1 MGNSHLFKFNMFPV
15 FILLLLGCSLLPTT
29 LSNPEPVP
37 EPQFNG
43 MGGSFLAGVWA
54 GAMQGIRAC
63 GQMEAGPPRGNGQI
77 PSWDIRLLNGMR
89 ASGPPRGGPQL
100 PSYDI
105 RLWGAEHLQTIGKQ
119 LESY

>member
-1 MGNSHLFKFNMFPV
+1 MGNSHLFKFSMFPV

-29 LSNPEPVP
+29 LSNPKPMPEPEPMPESKALPEPVPEPEPMP

-43 MGGSFLAGVWA
+43 MGGGFLAGVWA

-63 GQMEAGPPRGNGQI
+63 GQMEAGPPRGGQI
-77 PSWDIRLLNGMR
+77 
-89 ASGPPRGGPQL
+89 

-105 RLWGAEHLQTIGKQ
+105 RLLNDMAREGPPRGGQ
-119 LESY
+119 